1 MHETTLCYEVLPI
14 SPAAIQKNKNNDIYR
29 WYMLKVHQIPNTAIP
44 LKIPHAHEIELKFA
58 KAQDATDQSTTIE
71 A

>member
-1 MHETTLCYEVLPI
+1 
-14 SPAAIQKNKNNDIYR
+14 
-29 WYMLKVHQIPNTAIP
+29 MLKVHQIPNTAIT
-44 LKIPHAHEIELKFA
+44 LTIPHAHEIELKLA